1 MRSAVYIQ
9 YMSTAVAMPTK
20 SHAKL
25 VGLASYEAGL
35 RRVFFGWQGILR
47 EHEGVYEGVNDRS
60 K

>member
-1 MRSAVYIQ
+1 MY
-9 YMSTAVAMPTK
+9 TALLITLAASIHT
-20 SHAKL
+20 KL

-35 RRVFFGWQGILR
+35 QRVFFGWKGILR